1 MYKAETFRCKAI
13 ARTSH
18 DPLRKFFDDA
28 TRGIL
33 QLLRYHLA
41 NANRQCTD
49 LKGDH
54 SLKFLNGYGIF
65 RNITGYIFWKVL

>member
-1 MYKAETFRCKAI
+1 MMQRERV
-13 ARTSH
+13 
-18 DPLRKFFDDA
+18 
-28 TRGIL
+28 L

-54 SLKFLNGYGIF
+54 SLKFLKRLWNFQKYYRIHLLESF
-65 RNITGYIFWKVL
+65 IKVLAV